1 MVYVVLVFEMLRLW
15 LSPDAMQIDRL
26 NTLAVMMGF
35 EFIMIHSGVF
45 MSVMPRKIS
54 LFFLIP
60 FYSTFA
66 FAMNTM
72 VSGNTILWLYFGV
85 VLLRMRFAFS
95 NPSPHQKQR
104 AILVSICAALLYFL
118 LLVFMVLIADLI
130 PKFGLTN
137 TFLNESGYRDSL
149 KSGGVFLDMPHVP
162 MAMGVIYF
170 TLIAFMEAK
179 FYGLLKFHN
188 KKSI

>member
-95 NPSPHQKQR
+95 NPSFT
-104 AILVSICAALLYFL
+104 ASLNSI
-118 LLVFMVLIADLI
+118 I
-130 PKFGLTN
+130 
-137 TFLNESGYRDSL
+137 
-149 KSGGVFLDMPHVP
+149 KSQSNPLPRS
-162 MAMGVIYF
+162 Y
-170 TLIAFMEAK
+170 
-179 FYGLLKFHN
+179 
-188 KKSI
+188 